1 MPKTNIQRTKDSK
14 INIQI
19 SRDTQAKIRE
29 QGRMHEDYSEVIQ
42 RLIKELVE
50 LRKKGEADE
59 S

>member
-1 MPKTNIQRTKDSK
+1 MAKTNTQISKGSK

-42 RLIKELVE
+42 RLIKELIE
-50 LRKKGEADE
+50 LRKKGEAE
-59 S
+59 